1 MTGPDQPLPPP
12 LRDTGPLETMAR
24 ELAPCPFCG
33 TDEFLILS
41 NSLLG
46 VHSFW
51 QVECGCHASGAPE
64 MLRENAIK
72 VWNTRP
78 PTVPRKLYDAIGDL
92 VSECADQ
99 RDIYPDDA
107 TALRVLTNTVNEIYA
122 CMEDGVFGPLNTKE
136 GE

>member
-1 MTGPDQPLPPP
+1 MTS
-12 LRDTGPLETMAR
+12 
-24 ELAPCPFCG
+24 ELLPCPFCG

-46 VHSFW
+46 EHSFW
-51 QVECGCHASGAPE
+51 QVECGCHAFGASE

-72 VWNTRP
+72 SWNTRA
-78 PTVPRKLYDAIGDL
+78 PTVPTKLFEAIGDL

-107 TALRVLTNTVNEIYA
+107 TALRVITCTVNEIYS
-122 CMEDGVFGPLNTKE
+122 CLEDGVFGTLPNATHCNHTNNGKAE
-136 GE
+136 